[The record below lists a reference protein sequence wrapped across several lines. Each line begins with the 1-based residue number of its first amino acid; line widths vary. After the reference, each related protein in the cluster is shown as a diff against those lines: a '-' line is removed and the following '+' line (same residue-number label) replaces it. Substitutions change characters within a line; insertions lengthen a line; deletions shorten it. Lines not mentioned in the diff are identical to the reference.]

1 MDTYEKDFDTVLE
14 RARVREVAGIFHAR
28 DALDAA
34 AHELLLAGFDR
45 ADVDVVASL
54 DQIRERIG
62 PFYVAPEELAD
73 VPRTPRRPLID
84 RGDIGV
90 FKVVV
95 AGTLGAIAAGATL
108 FLMMMQ
114 SGAGNGEI
122 AVAATLVGI
131 VTAGAGFLLAS
142 KIFGGDEA
150 QGLDALMAK
159 RGLILWARAR
169 SPEQEALAQEILLAH
184 GARAVRVHEIDLE
197 KRPEIFLWARF
208 DRIRG
213 SAASRSD
220 ASRLSCGTAPRGP
233 AAGAP
238 CFPYWN
244 SSYDHPVA

>member
-1 MDTYEKDFDTVLE
+1 MPSMRRRTNCC
-14 RARVREVAGIFHAR
+14 
-28 DALDAA
+28 
-34 AHELLLAGFDR
+34 LLASIAPMSTWRR
-45 ADVDVVASL
+45 AST
-54 DQIRERIG
+54 RFGERIG

-131 VTAGAGFLLAS
+131 VTAGAGFLLARR
-142 KIFGGDEA
+142 IFGGDEA

-197 KRPEIFLWARF
+197 KRPERSSFGLDSTGSVARQ
-208 DRIRG
+208 RAARTPIG
-213 SAASRSD
+213 S
-220 ASRLSCGTAPRGP
+220 P
-233 AAGAP
+233 AAQPHGGRPRARRV
-238 CFPYWN
+238 
-244 SSYDHPVA
+244 SLLDSAYDHPVA

>member
-1 MDTYEKDFDTVLE
+1 MDTYEKDSDTVLE

-131 VTAGAGFLLAS
+131 VTAGAGFLLARR
-142 KIFGGDEA
+142 IFGGDEA

-159 RGLILWARAR
+159 L
-169 SPEQEALAQEILLAH
+169 
-184 GARAVRVHEIDLE
+184 
-197 KRPEIFLWARF
+197 
-208 DRIRG
+208 
-213 SAASRSD
+213 
-220 ASRLSCGTAPRGP
+220 
-233 AAGAP
+233 
-238 CFPYWN
+238 
-244 SSYDHPVA
+244 PVVL